1 MNVNEVLTDLDNS
14 WSKED
19 ILKKI
24 KAGQNPETIVN
35 DFARDN
41 EDNLKI
47 LGNHIKNQNLS
58 LLENL
63 EVLSRCETKLIDEIR
78 TRAELQFKTDENKQH
93 SPNFSRKQFKLD
105 FFIQK
110 WSNQFVIILLIVISL
125 ISLTKQAWA

>member
-1 MNVNEVLTDLDNS
+1 MNVNEVLINLDNS

-24 KAGQNPETIVN
+24 KAGQNPESIVN
-35 DFARDN
+35 DFAKDN

-63 EVLSRCETKLIDEIR
+63 EVLSRCESKLIDEIR

-93 SPNFSRKQFKLD
+93 SPNLLRKQFRLD

>member
-1 MNVNEVLTDLDNS
+1 MNVNEVLINLDNS

-24 KAGQNPETIVN
+24 KAGQNPESIVN
-35 DFARDN
+35 DFAKDN

-63 EVLSRCETKLIDEIR
+63 EVLSRCESKLIDEIR

-93 SPNFSRKQFKLD
+93 SPNFLRKQFRLD